1 MKDKDISVP
10 SLKIAVYCSA
20 AESLPVAWVED
31 AAQLGFWIG
40 NAGATLVYGGVDA
53 GLMRVLAR
61 SVKISGNGRIIGV
74 VPMLRS
80 DKASPLNDVEIPA
93 EGLADRKVNMYLM
106 SDVFVVLPGGY
117 GTLDEMMSTLAYLNF
132 NDIRG
137 KKILLY
143 NPGGV
148 YDALISQ
155 FEQMINSGLMQPRSL
170 ERLSVINKM
179 DDIIEILAEQNQLK
193 TDHDQK

>member
-1 MKDKDISVP
+1 MKDKDISDV

-20 AESLPVAWVED
+20 AESLPETWVEA
-31 AAQLGFWIG
+31 AAQLGCWIG

-61 SVKISGNGRIIGV
+61 SVKLSGNGRIIGV

-132 NDIRG
+132 NDIHG
-137 KKILLY
+137 KKILVY
-143 NPGGV
+143 NPDGV

-155 FEQMINSGLMQPRSL
+155 FRKMIDFGLMQPRSL
-170 ERLSVINKM
+170 ERLTVLDKM
-179 DDIIEILAEQNQLK
+179 DDIIEILAEQKQLM
-193 TDHDQK
+193 TEHDQK

>member
-1 MKDKDISVP
+1 MKDKDISDT

-20 AESLPVAWVED
+20 AESLPVFWVEA
-31 AAQLGFWIG
+31 AAQLGYWIG
-40 NAGATLVYGGVDA
+40 NAGATLVYGGVDS

-61 SVKISGNGRIIGV
+61 SVKITGKGRIIGV

-117 GTLDEMMSTLAYLNF
+117 GTLDELMSTLAYLNF
-132 NDIRG
+132 NDIHG

-143 NPGGV
+143 NPDGV
-148 YDALISQ
+148 YEALISQ
-155 FEQMINSGLMQPRSL
+155 FRKMIDTGLMHPCSL
-170 ERLSVINKM
+170 DRLSVVNKI
-179 DDIIEILAEQNQLK
+179 DEIIEILAEQNQLK
-193 TDHDQK
+193 NAHDQK